1 MKRRPSRNASFYII
15 FSCFVS
21 HSPCAILTAGILIL
35 MVTFVDLLRGGSHDL
50 SSPSINEI
58 IPFLEGPGRKR
69 FRSVVECPVVFLTRH
84 DESLLSRGYFLRFS
98 HVFPGG
104 WQKRGRR
111 GPRLKEFPP
120 SSTVNS
126 TIVNAFCPPPPHLR
140 PAVSVRLNESI
151 RRFFTCFVSPR
162 TTFPLTSDFSP
173 LPSFLPSFPSLFLF
187 LCNLQR
193 SILTLDFTRNPPRC
207 TYFFPLL
214 LSNSDRL
221 SRQDSGLSRSSSCLP
236 AVRSSGAPGRDDDG
250 TDSRPG
256 RTSSSTNVRPHRVPL
271 LVFST
276 ARSRVPDD
284 TTTHVNGHIYEA
296 SNTPRRVNGA
306 QSESSRTETCTYM
319 LTLRGQRENVDTERS
334 CWGLSAACTG
344 ARPGSFQ
351 PAAEP
356 PPR

>member
-84 DESLLSRGYFLRFS
+84 DESLLSREYFLRFS

-193 SILTLDFTRNPPRC
+193 SILTLETPLDALIFSLSFYLIRIVYLDRIPVYHDPRPV
-207 TYFFPLL
+207 YLP
-214 LSNSDRL
+214 SDRL
-221 SRQDSGLSRSSSCLP
+221 VHLAATTTELT
-236 AVRSSGAPGRDDDG
+236 VGRDAPLRQLMFVLIVFLCWCSAPRVRESQTIRRHTSTG
-250 TDSRPG
+250 TY
-256 RTSSSTNVRPHRVPL
+256 T
-271 LVFST
+271 
-276 ARSRVPDD
+276 
-284 TTTHVNGHIYEA
+284 
-296 SNTPRRVNGA
+296 RRV
-306 QSESSRTETCTYM
+306 TH
-319 LTLRGQRENVDTERS
+319 LDV
-334 CWGLSAACTG
+334 
-344 ARPGSFQ
+344 
-351 PAAEP
+351 
-356 PPR
+356 